1 MKSKY
6 LRQKTK
12 NEVRY
17 QTLEPKLGSQDP
29 LKTVIQYN
37 NQYPKQINTETI
49 FLATSQ
55 WCKMKILEV
64 QAKRKKRKK
73 TNIKTLISNINCEAL
88 ITLGLKA
95 NIMFSMEAISYIFQT
110 MKKG

>member
-1 MKSKY
+1 
-6 LRQKTK
+6 
-12 NEVRY
+12 
-17 QTLEPKLGSQDP
+17 
-29 LKTVIQYN
+29 
-37 NQYPKQINTETI
+37 
-49 FLATSQ
+49 
-55 WCKMKILEV
+55 MKILEV